1 MNGKYLS
8 QSSKASKTV
17 LKHSLEA
24 MGERVSQKRMKGLLL
39 ESAESSRRQAAPQ
52 KSIGVLY
59 KVEQSLT
66 GSYLTEI
73 GRGGRGRPCF

>member
-17 LKHSLEA
+17 LKHLLEA
-24 MGERVSQKRMKGLLL
+24 MGYRVSQKRMKGLLL
-39 ESAESSRRQAAPQ
+39 GSAESSRRQAVPQ

-59 KVEQSLT
+59 KVEQSQT
-66 GSYLTEI
+66 GSYLTEM
-73 GRGGRGRPCF
+73 GRGGWGRPCF